1 MEELLKKELKTSKLE
16 SLGSCSGGYI
26 NIAQAFNTD
35 YGKIFVKTNEKPQ
48 AGLMF
53 QGEFKSL
60 EAINKTGTV
69 KTPKPY
75 KVIDNPAGGSI
86 FVMEYLDLRGK
97 VSTSSAQLGRQLAS
111 LHLYNTQ
118 LKEQKEKIESFVG
131 KQETVNYVD
140 QFGFEVPTCCGYLP
154 QSNSWS
160 SDWLNFYCGKIEA
173 QIDSI
178 DRREYNMIYRKIRD
192 LWNTLLPGIPKLF
205 TGLEIRP
212 ALLHGDLH
220 FGNASESLHG
230 PVIYDPASFYG
241 HAEYD
246 LAIAHIYGKFEPE
259 FFQAYHGVIP
269 EADGFQNRLELYKIF
284 HYINH
289 WNHFHRQYPGRTID
303 ILHSLIKATR

>member
-1 MEELLKKELKTSKLE
+1 MEELLKKKLKTSKLE
-16 SLGSCSGGYI
+16 SLGSFSGGHV
-26 NIAQAFNTD
+26 NIARAFNTD

-48 AGLMF
+48 LMRLM
-53 QGEFKSL
+53 GGGGKSF
-60 EAINKTGTV
+60 
-69 KTPKPY
+69 
-75 KVIDNPAGGSI
+75 DNRPITATYTLPLRI
-86 FVMEYLDLRGK
+86 YYLHLWIYYLSLQIYYLLQMTIQIAKIILTTYFR
-97 VSTSSAQLGRQLAS
+97 VSS

-118 LKEQKEKIESFVG
+118 LKEQKEKTESFVG

-178 DRREYNMIYRKIRD
+178 DRREYNRIYRKIRD

-205 TGLEIRP
+205 TGLEIHP
-212 ALLHGDLH
+212 ALLHGDLY

-269 EADGFQNRLELYKIF
+269 KADGFQNRLELYKIF

-289 WNHFHRQYPGRTID
+289 W
-303 ILHSLIKATR
+303 